1 MDLIAAQ
8 KLARELMQKHGLAL
22 WKFDFD
28 RAARRFGSCSAGRK
42 TITLSWKL
50 TMLNGESQ
58 VRNTLLH
65 EIAHALT
72 PGDGHG
78 PRWKRACIALGI
90 KPERCFTE
98 KDVAIPARRASR
110 YEIGCEHCAWWHPR
124 HRLSDRQMI
133 CKTCRGTILYRE
145 RMTGRRFRLGRG
157 AKVLWLDQTTTHTSR
172 SA

>member
-8 KLARELMQKHGLAL
+8 HLARSLMQKHGLAS

-28 RAARRFGSCSAGRK
+28 RASRRFGSCSVGRR

-50 TMLNGESQ
+50 TMLNPEVQ

-78 PRWKRACIALGI
+78 ARWKNACVQLGI
-90 KPERCFTE
+90 KPDRCFTDKE
-98 KDVAIPARRASR
+98 VAIPAKRASR
-110 YEIGCEHCAWWHPR
+110 YEIGCETCAWWHPR
-124 HRLSDRQMI
+124 HRLSDRPMV
-133 CKTCRGTILYRE
+133 CKTCRTAVLYRE
-145 RMTGRRFRLGRG
+145 RRTGRRFRIARG
-157 AKVLWLDQTTTHTSR
+157 AKIIWLESR
-172 SA
+172 PEHVD